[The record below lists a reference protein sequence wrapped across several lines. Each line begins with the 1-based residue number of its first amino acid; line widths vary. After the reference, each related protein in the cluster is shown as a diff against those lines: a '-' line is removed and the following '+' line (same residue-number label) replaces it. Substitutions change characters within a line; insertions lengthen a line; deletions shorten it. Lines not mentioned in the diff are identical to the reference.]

1 VSHPTLIRISDFLKD
16 FTMGQIVASLKH
28 YNGVNDTPTEQTLDR
43 AQLANELLKCYAV
56 RV

>member
-1 VSHPTLIRISDFLKD
+1 
-16 FTMGQIVASLKH
+16 MGQIVASLKH